1 MESVIQTMINCIAYE
16 VCGRTEKI
24 VLPEDSAQFLTEL
37 YKLSKAHDVAHLVGD
52 ALNKSGILES
62 GELKNKFDKQVFTA
76 VYRYEN
82 INAELEEIR
91 EILKAENIDFIPLK
105 GSVIRKYYPEPWMR
119 TSSDIDLLIKSDR
132 LKLAINALIDR
143 LSYEHKG
150 EWIDEISLYSPS
162 GVHVELHCTLV
173 ADCVIESVD
182 NVLSDIWAY
191 AERVDGT
198 SEYALKDEAYYYY
211 HIAHMAKHVMHGG
224 CGVRPFVDLWIL
236 EHKVEHSDEKR
247 SAFIER
253 GGLSKFA
260 EAARALSAAWFDGGE
275 QTEVTCELENY
286 ILSGGVYG
294 TLENSVSVGQNKKGG
309 KLRYILSRIWLP
321 YDILKFQYPNLEKRK
336 WLLPFYEVKR
346 WFRLLFKGGVKRSVN
361 EIKVTANMD
370 SEKVA
375 RSARLMSELGLIDD
389 KK

>member
-91 EILKAENIDFIPLK
+91 EILRAENIDFIPLK
-105 GSVIRKYYPEPWMR
+105 GSAIRKYYPEPWMR

-143 LSYEHKG
+143 LSYEQKG

-162 GVHVELHCTLV
+162 GVHLELHCTFV

-211 HIAHMAKHVMHGG
+211 HVAHMAKHVMHGG

-247 SAFIER
+247 SELIER
-253 GGLSKFA
+253 GGLSKFE
-260 EAARALSAAWFDGGE
+260 EAARALSAVWFDGVE
-275 QTEVTCELENY
+275 QTEVTRELENY

-309 KLRYILSRIWLP
+309 KLKYILSRIWLP